1 MTWKLPI
8 RQQQGTEGKDS
19 VQEAKQES
27 NKMYSKAR
35 YQYD

>member
-1 MTWKLPI
+1 MIWKLPI
-8 RQQQGTEGKDS
+8 RQQQGTEGKYS